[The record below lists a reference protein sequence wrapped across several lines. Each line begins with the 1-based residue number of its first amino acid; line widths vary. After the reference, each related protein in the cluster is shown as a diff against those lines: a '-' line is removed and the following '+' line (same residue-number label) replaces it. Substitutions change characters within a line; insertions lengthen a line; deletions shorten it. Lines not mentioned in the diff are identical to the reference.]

1 MHFTEFIMFICS
13 VDNVKIEP
21 VIKYQNGLNNFQ
33 ETDETEKITQNGDF
47 HIQNGGHQIQ
57 NDDHQIQNG
66 DHQIQNGDYQIQNGD
81 HQIQNDANLTE
92 EINDDAPL
100 NILAGADWESLNYSV
115 LNVIIILFFINEDL

>member
-1 MHFTEFIMFICS
+1 MSFTEFIMFICS

-66 DHQIQNGDYQIQNGD
+66 DHQIQN
-81 HQIQNDANLTE
+81 DANLTE

>member
-1 MHFTEFIMFICS
+1 M
-13 VDNVKIEP
+13 KIEP

-33 ETDETEKITQNGDF
+33 EADETEKNTQNGDF

-57 NDDHQIQNG
+57 NGDHKIQNE
-66 DHQIQNGDYQIQNGD
+66 
-81 HQIQNDANLTE
+81 ATE

-115 LNVIIILFFINEDL
+115 LNVSLILFFYKLELAVAILKFVLFKD

>member
-1 MHFTEFIMFICS
+1 MSFTEFIMFICS

-47 HIQNGGHQIQ
+47 HIQNSG
-57 NDDHQIQNG
+57 HQIQNG
-66 DHQIQNGDYQIQNGD
+66 DHQIQNG
-81 HQIQNDANLTE
+81 ANLTE

-115 LNVIIILFFINEDL
+115 LNVSLILFFINENL